1 MEQHFQPNDTHVAPA
16 ASLEGQLREM
26 YARAA
31 YTHKTHEKM
40 ADRYISRYKLIK
52 NVEIVLS
59 AVTTSSLLLAVL
71 GDTHPFTLV
80 GAVLSTVLLGFT
92 LYFKEASLGEQ
103 AQKHTIVAS
112 KLWGVREA
120 LLSLLVD
127 MNDGRTVNEIRAA
140 RDRLNESLEDIY
152 KAAPRTNSKAYSDA
166 QKALKHSEE
175 LFFTD
180 DELDRMLPKEL
191 RTKRRQP

>member
-1 MEQHFQPNDTHVAPA
+1 MEQHSQRNDASVVPA
-16 ASLEGQLREM
+16 TTLEGQLREM

-40 ADRYISRYKLIK
+40 ADRYIARYKLIK
-52 NVEIVLS
+52 TVEIILS

-71 GDTHPFTLV
+71 GDSHPYTIV
-80 GAVLSTVLLGFT
+80 GAVLSTVLLGFA

-127 MNDGRTVNEIRAA
+127 MKDGRAVEEIRNV
-140 RDRLNESLEDIY
+140 RDHLNESLEDIY
-152 KAAPRTNSKAYSDA
+152 KAAPRTNSKSYGDA
-166 QKALKHSEE
+166 QKALKQSEE

-191 RTKRRQP
+191 RTKRR

>member
-1 MEQHFQPNDTHVAPA
+1 MEPH
-16 ASLEGQLREM
+16 SLRDDMPSEPTATLESQLREM

-40 ADRYISRYKLIK
+40 ADRYVARYKRIK
-52 NVEIVLS
+52 TAEIVLS

-71 GDTHPFTLV
+71 GDSHGGTIV
-80 GAVLSTVLLGFT
+80 GAALSTVLLGLA

-103 AQKHTIVAS
+103 AQKHTAVAS
-112 KLWGVREA
+112 KLWGIREA

-127 MNDGRTVNEIRAA
+127 MKDGRAICDIRDA
-140 RDRLNESLEDIY
+140 RDRLNESMEEIY
-152 KAAPRTNSKAYSDA
+152 KAAPRTDSKAYGDA
-166 QKALKHSEE
+166 QRALKQSED

-180 DELDRMLPKEL
+180 DELDRLLPKDL
-191 RTKRRQP
+191 RTKRP

>member
-1 MEQHFQPNDTHVAPA
+1 MEQHSLHDDMPVEPA
-16 ASLEGQLREM
+16 ATLESQLREM

-40 ADRYISRYKLIK
+40 ADRYISRYKRIK
-52 NVEIVLS
+52 TAEIVLS

-71 GDTHPFTLV
+71 GDSHAGTVV
-80 GAVLSTVLLGFT
+80 GAALSTVLLGFA

-103 AQKHTIVAS
+103 AQKHTVVAS
-112 KLWGVREA
+112 KLWGIREA

-127 MNDGRTVNEIRAA
+127 MRDGRAVGEIRSS
-140 RDRLNESLEDIY
+140 RDCLNESLEEIY
-152 KAAPRTNSKAYSDA
+152 KAAPRTDSKAYGDA
-166 QKALKHSEE
+166 QKALKQSEE

-180 DELDRMLPKEL
+180 DELNRMLPKEL
-191 RTKRRQP
+191 RTKRS

>member
-1 MEQHFQPNDTHVAPA
+1 MEQDSPRDDTPIEPA
-16 ASLEGQLREM
+16 ATLEGQLREM

-40 ADRYISRYKLIK
+40 ADRYVGRYKRIK
-52 NVEIVLS
+52 TAEIVLS

-71 GDTHPFTLV
+71 GDSHTGTIV
-80 GAVLSTVLLGFT
+80 GAALSTVLLGFA

-103 AQKHTIVAS
+103 AQKHSVVAS
-112 KLWGVREA
+112 KLWGMREA

-127 MNDGRTVNEIRAA
+127 MKDGRAVEEIRSA
-140 RDRLNESLEDIY
+140 RDRLNESLEEIY
-152 KAAPRTNSKAYSDA
+152 KAAPRTDGKAYGDA
-166 QKALKHSEE
+166 QKALKDSEE

-180 DELDRMLPKEL
+180 DELDRMLPKQL
-191 RTKRRQP
+191 RTTRS